1 MRPKTITRTG
11 VGASVV
17 FPLDYTKKP
26 FNVSLHVEPA
36 GNTVTV
42 EYTPDNVLEGA
53 TPTWYAVTGMSA
65 VTANTAGNLAFPVMA
80 VRINQTLGAGT
91 SSLKILQSRT

>member
-1 MRPKTITRTG
+1 MRPKTISVTG
-11 VGASVV
+11 VGQSVV

-42 EYTPDNVLEGA
+42 QYTPDNVLAGA
-53 TPTWYAVTGMSA
+53 TPTWYAVTGMSG
-65 VTANTAGNLAFPVMA
+65 VTGNTAGNLAFPVMA
-80 VRINQTLGAGT
+80 VRIDQTLGAGT
-91 SSLKILQSRT
+91 STLKILQSRT